1 MKKLIYTSIALLAAG
16 SASMAQGL
24 VQGRPGHKVDHTS
37 IPQSPVKNNTLG
49 KADIQEWYV
58 PSDWLNAFTGG
69 GSTLSTFVDFLM
81 PDSQAVYIN
90 SGDTAVRFYS
100 IAVGQVI
107 DPTDKVIDNSDN
119 PGIKMSKFSSYRLD
133 SFDLQYIYV
142 RNVDSIVNP
151 NTSNMEKVVDT
162 LIVSYLVNGNG
173 LTKNTTPI
181 GTAPNQFNYTLPSWN
196 INTLKLNTLVGQE
209 KFLLT
214 SDDSTVVLNNNGFEN
229 SWRLKNMSKKVGVNV
244 DVPAGLN
251 LMVGIIFQFKP
262 GMPYTDSSIIIYQR
276 DPANFPVGRKRVN
289 YFGYRFAQNTA
300 SINNQWRSLEYYNH
314 ALYSD
319 KENAYYASSSTINNG
334 WTGFIPGNAYFE
346 GRTNFMSVNLDA
358 KKVGGKESELVS
370 ITNLYPNPATDE
382 TNVNIDLKKSG
393 NVTVSIVNLI
403 GQEVNAVNAGTLNAG
418 NNNIKLNLGSLK
430 AGIYFI
436 NVDVDG
442 STTTKKLTVTR

>member
-1 MKKLIYTSIALLAAG
+1 MKKLIYTSIALLLAG

-37 IPQSPVKNNTLG
+37 IPQSPVKNSTLG
-49 KADIQEWYV
+49 KADIQEWYS
-58 PSDWLNAFTGG
+58 PMDWLNAFTGG

-133 SFDLQYIYV
+133 SFDLQYIYI

-151 NTSNMEKVVDT
+151 ITTNKEKVVDT

-173 LTKNTTPI
+173 LTKSASPI

-244 DVPAGLN
+244 QVPAGLN
-251 LMVGIIFQFKP
+251 LMMGIVFQFKP
-262 GMPYTDSSIIIYQR
+262 GMPYNDSSIIIYQR
-276 DPANFPVGRKRVN
+276 DPATFPVNRQRVN

-300 SINNQWRSLEYYNH
+300 SINNQWRSLDYYNH

-370 ITNLYPNPATDE
+370 ITNLFPNPATDE

-436 NVDVDG
+436 NVGVDG

>member
-1 MKKLIYTSIALLAAG
+1 MKKLIYTSIALLLTG
-16 SASMAQGL
+16 SAAMAQGM
-24 VQGRPGHKVDHTS
+24 VKGRPGHQIDQAS
-37 IPQSPVKNNTLG
+37 IPQSPVRNSTLG

-58 PSDWLNAFTGG
+58 PTDWLSAFTGG
-69 GSTLSTFVDFLM
+69 GSTLQTFVDFLM

-90 SGDTAVRFYS
+90 SVDTAVRFYS

-107 DPTDKVIDNSDN
+107 DPTDNVIDNSDN

-133 SFDLQYIYV
+133 SFDIQYIYV
-142 RNVDSIVNP
+142 RNVDSIMNP

-173 LTKNTTPI
+173 LTKAGPI
-181 GTAPNQFNYTLPSWN
+181 GTAPNQFNFTLPSWN

-214 SDDSTVVLNNNGFEN
+214 SDDSTVVVNNNGFEN

-244 DVPAGLN
+244 QVPAGLN
-251 LMVGIIFQFKP
+251 LMVGMVFQYKP
-262 GMPYTDSSIIIYQR
+262 GMPYNDSSIMIYQR
-276 DPANFPVGRKRVN
+276 DPANFPAGRKRVN

-300 SINNQWRSLEYYNH
+300 AISNQWRSLDFYNH
-314 ALYSD
+314 SLFSD
-319 KENAYYASSSTINNG
+319 KENAYYPSSETINNR

-346 GRTNFMSVNLDA
+346 GRNTFMSAFLDA
-358 KKVGGKESELVS
+358 QKVGGKESELVS
-370 ITNLYPNPATDE
+370 INNLFPNPATDE

-403 GQEVNAVNAGTLNAG
+403 GQEVNSVNAGNLSAG
-418 NNNIKLNLGSLK
+418 NNTVKLNLGNLK